1 MDLRQLEMFVAVAE
15 NLSFTIAGRRL
26 HVAQSAISRQIG
38 LLEFEL
44 GEKLFKRVNR
54 RVYLTPAG
62 ETLLR
67 HARRVFQELRNA
79 RLEISETANLHRG
92 TIRLGAG
99 LTACMYLI
107 PPVLERFRSLY
118 PNIELQV
125 VTGPTESLLP
135 QIRDNLIDLGV
146 FTLPASLPGLEV
158 TPLCVEEIIAVCSPK
173 HRALAERRSI
183 PARELAD
190 YPLILFG
197 KGAATRK
204 VLDAFFRDIGV
215 HPRIVMEAENVA
227 VIKPLVAIDLGITL
241 LPERAVEAE
250 IRRHELHGLRIED
263 YPLKREIGLVYQKTD
278 QLPKVL
284 AVLIHLFRRHLRAL

>member
-1 MDLRQLEMFVAVAE
+1 MDLRQLEMFLAVAE
-15 NLSFTIAGRRL
+15 SLSFTMAGRRL
-26 HVAQSAISRQIG
+26 HVAQSAISRKIA

-67 HARRVFQELRNA
+67 YARRVFQELRNA
-79 RLEISETANLHRG
+79 QLEISETANLYRG
-92 TIRLGAG
+92 TIRIGAG

-107 PPVLERFRSLY
+107 PPVLERFRNLY

-158 TPLCVEEIIAVCSPK
+158 TPLCSEELIAVSSPK
-173 HRALAERRSI
+173 NRALAHRRSI
-183 PARELAD
+183 AAREVAD
-190 YPLILFG
+190 HPLILFG
-197 KGAATRK
+197 KGAATRR

-250 IRRHELHGLRIED
+250 IRRGELHGLRIEGYALQRD
-263 YPLKREIGLVYQKTD
+263 IGLVYQKTD

-284 AVLIHLFRRHLRAL
+284 AVLIHLFRRHLRGA

>member
-26 HVAQSAISRQIG
+26 HVAQSAISRQIA

-67 HARRVFQELRNA
+67 YARRVFQELRNA
-79 RLEISETANLHRG
+79 QLEISETANLHRG
-92 TIRLGAG
+92 TIRIGAG

-118 PNIELQV
+118 PNVELQV

-158 TPLCVEEIIAVCSPK
+158 TPLCTEELIAVCSPK
-173 HRALAERRSI
+173 HRELAQRQSI
-183 PARELAD
+183 PAREIAD

-197 KGAATRK
+197 KGAVTRR
-204 VLDAFFRDIGV
+204 VLDAFFRDLGV

-227 VIKPLVAIDLGITL
+227 VIKPLVAINLGITL

-250 IRRHELHGLRIED
+250 IRRGELHGLRIEG
-263 YPLKREIGLVYQKTD
+263 YALQREIGLVYQKTD

-284 AVLIHLFRRHLRAL
+284 TVLIHLFRRHVRGA